1 MDGSPDASQPTHHVP
16 ALPSSGRPDPF
27 VPVLLAW
34 LVPGAGHLK
43 IGRLW
48 PGVFVF
54 AAILPLYA
62 GGMALAG
69 FENVSWVRHPIYFW
83 AVQIFCGLPTAV
95 AAYLTQSVANTR
107 PMPDQSTGEL
117 FTAVA
122 CLLNVIA
129 ISDVWSRCSRGDPEA
144 RAAARA
150 QAAAAAAAAAPEAAG
165 EVSGG

>member
-1 MDGSPDASQPTHHVP
+1 MDGPPPSQTDPTSIPPQLP
-16 ALPSSGRPDPF
+16 ADRPHPF

-62 GGMALAG
+62 AGMALAG

-83 AVQIFCGLPTAV
+83 CVHIFGGVLTAV
-95 AAYLTQSVANTR
+95 AAFFTQHVVPGER
-107 PMPDQSTGEL
+107 LPHQSTGEL
-117 FTAVA
+117 
-122 CLLNVIA
+122 
-129 ISDVWSRCSRGDPEA
+129 
-144 RAAARA
+144 
-150 QAAAAAAAAAPEAAG
+150 
-165 EVSGG
+165 